1 MQTVGKMRTLA
12 TLRPA
17 DSQSN
22 NNENVSLNYNVK
34 EQQQSMV
41 YLLDQFP
48 QFDESSREITVTD
61 HQTVAG
67 IRDVSVAN

>member
-1 MQTVGKMRTLA
+1 MQTVGKMQILA

-22 NNENVSLNYNVK
+22 NNENVSLKYNVK

>member
-12 TLRPA
+12 TLHPA

-22 NNENVSLNYNVK
+22 NNENVSLKYNVK
-34 EQQQSMV
+34 EQQQSIV
-41 YLLDQFP
+41 YLLNQFP
-48 QFDESSREITVTD
+48 QFNESSREVAVTD
-61 HQTVAG
+61 HQTVTG